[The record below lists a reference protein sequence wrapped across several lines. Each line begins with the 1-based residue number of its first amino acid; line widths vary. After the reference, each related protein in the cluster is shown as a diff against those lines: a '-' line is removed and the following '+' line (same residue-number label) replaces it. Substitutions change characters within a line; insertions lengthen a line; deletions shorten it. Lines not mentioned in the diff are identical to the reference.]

1 MVIELKLWAVA
12 LAAALIFLGGYIL
25 GKLQRKNPHCSG
37 RLIIDEKG
45 EKERWSFMI
54 DDDIDEIREK
64 PFIFLEI
71 DRRA

>member
-1 MVIELKLWAVA
+1 MLA
-12 LAAALIFLGGYIL
+12 LQIAIPILFFLLGLIL
-25 GKLQRKNPHCSG
+25 GKLLNRKPHCVG
-37 RLIIDEKG
+37 KLIIDEKG